1 MSAPFGPR
9 KFGLSL
15 SRAVRRAGKRALR
28 RGVEGQ
34 PARLQ
39 AVEHAWRAEAL
50 EPRILM
56 SGDPMSIAVGGY
68 TGQQVELRFAQG
80 VSNRVV
86 QVFVGDE
93 QQGLDYNIDP
103 TGNLITVQGGAN
115 NDQIGS
121 MAQTPTSCTLVCIG
135 L

>member
-56 SGDPMSIAVGGY
+56 SGDPLSVAAGGY
-68 TGQQVELRFAQG
+68 GAQQVELRFAQG
-80 VSNRVV
+80 DGNRIV
-86 QVFVGDE
+86 QVFVGDA
-93 QQGLDYNIDP
+93 QQGSDYNINAN
-103 TGNLITVQGGAN
+103 GNLITVEGGGSSE
-115 NDQIGS
+115 QIK
-121 MAQTPTSCTLVCIG
+121 I
-135 L
+135 